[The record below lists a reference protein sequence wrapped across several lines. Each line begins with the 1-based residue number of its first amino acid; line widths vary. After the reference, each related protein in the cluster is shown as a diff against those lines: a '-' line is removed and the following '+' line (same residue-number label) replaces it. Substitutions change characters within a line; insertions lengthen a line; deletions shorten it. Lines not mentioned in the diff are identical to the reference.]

1 MSPWIRG
8 KLRLVVVYVAR
19 GLTRQQAETLAYR
32 RLRKQRGKAA
42 SDYRGFTYN
51 PKTGRA
57 AFT

>member
-1 MSPWIRG
+1 
-8 KLRLVVVYVAR
+8 LVVVYVAR